1 MPDLSRKNISATL
14 QVESAGEVIRLPA
27 PEETDN
33 ILNSIPVTFMGQQH
47 NEALIDNTSLELAR
61 RLRRM
66 QQLQADQLARLA

>member
-1 MPDLSRKNISATL
+1 
-14 QVESAGEVIRLPA
+14 
-27 PEETDN
+27 
-33 ILNSIPVTFMGQQH
+33 MGQQH